1 MRWIMVL
8 LMGVM
13 LTGCKTPKIQSE
25 PIAPDT
31 YRVARRTEFGPAIT
45 KKQAYAY
52 AEAHAAQEGKRM
64 VAVSEEA
71 STEDALRDQFKYDTF
86 ELTYRLVDPN
96 DPALKDATRE
106 TPATAPVPI
115 TQDDDLYTKLTKLKA
130 MRDEGLLTDEEFQAV
145 KETIMAPK

>member
-13 LTGCKTPKIQSE
+13 LTGCKTPKIHSE

-31 YRVARRTEFGPAIT
+31 YQVTRRSEFGPAIT
-45 KKQAYAY
+45 RKQAYEY

-71 STEDALRDQFKYDTF
+71 STEDELRNQFEYDTF

-96 DPALKDATRE
+96 DPALQNTTQE
-106 TPATAPVPI
+106 TPATTPAPI

-130 MRDEGLLTDEEFQAV
+130 MKDEGLLTDEEFQAV
-145 KETIMAPK
+145 KEEIMAK